1 MDQKIEPL
9 KEPADTKYVK
19 HIKIQSQKLSDFH
32 GRPMYLGAHI
42 LVPEGFDEHPQTRYP
57 LMIYH
62 GHFPDDFGGFS
73 TQAPDSKMDTSDYID
88 RFGIYGYKKFQKQEA
103 YNFYKQWI
111 SKNFP
116 RFLIVEIQ
124 HANPY
129 YDDSYAVNSANVGP
143 YGDAIMYEL
152 LPEIEKKFRGIG
164 QGWARFTY
172 GGSTGGWEALAVQMF
187 YPDHYNGVFVAC
199 HDPVDFRAY
208 ITINIYSHPNAF
220 YMLGPHTKIAQP
232 ALRDYLGRTLGT
244 VRGMNQYELAL
255 GSHARSGEQFDI
267 WQAAYGPVGD
277 DGY

>member
-1 MDQKIEPL
+1 MAISLMTLVASAP
-9 KEPADTKYVK
+9 
-19 HIKIQSQKLSDFH
+19 KLQI
-32 GRPMYLGAHI
+32 PKW
-42 LVPEGFDEHPQTRYP
+42 TRA
-57 LMIYH
+57 IN
-62 GHFPDDFGGFS
+62 
-73 TQAPDSKMDTSDYID
+73 ID

-187 YPDHYNGVFVAC
+187 YPDEFNGCFAAC
-199 HDPVDFRAY
+199 PDPIDFRAY
-208 ITINIYSHPNAF
+208 CLVDIYKDKMPIGMKVISKNFP
-220 YMLGPHTKIAQP
+220 
-232 ALRDYLGRTLGT
+232 GRLIEIIWVRSKTPCKKRIIMNWHWVLTHGQDSSGT
-244 VRGMNQYELAL
+244 FGKLFIPRKEMTVIQKEFSIKKQER
-255 GSHARSGEQFDI
+255 
-267 WQAAYGPVGD
+267 
-277 DGY
+277 